1 MSDTSGTQ
9 AAAETEQ
16 KPTLA
21 DIVRE
26 KTDDGRR
33 IVDFFLDVM
42 EGRIDGAELCHK
54 MDAAKQLEKYKSKA
68 AAKFIA
74 RYRGVSCGH
83 AIRGRRGPA
92 DPCFDAEGSP
102 AAEPL
107 DASSPF
113 SQHILSVLSVV
124 DDAQLAKLVREKT
137 GDGSTVI
144 QFLDDVMHARLS
156 GFRCHH
162 RIAAAKELALHIV
175 RDEAPA
181 SDPAETPATA
191 RAERVEAPRD
201 DAPAWTRW
209 PWDYRHAYS
218 FALEN
223 PREALVKAEN
233 DPDHPIHGYFKDS
246 RNVRAS
252 IESVGGVL
260 GPDGLLTSQAPTL
273 EPAPAKAGVPAKK
286 GTHPAHPNPAEG
298 PQQKQ
303 NNDHPS
309 PKDSSPSAPSAVKPS
324 HPVEGAPSSQLET
337 KNQKPK
343 TRTPRRLRRQEG
355 DARARM
361 RRNPAR
367 NRPYFEQEDL
377 ERKDHTEKPRPVGE
391 PVPNLWERRMK
402 KRLEEHWH
410 APDPMAGSGRID
422 STSPSR
428 SPP

>member
-16 KPTLA
+16 KPPTLA

-54 MDAAKQLEKYKSKA
+54 MDAAKQLEKYKSRA

-181 SDPAETPATA
+181 SDPAETPATV

-223 PREALVKAEN
+223 PREALAKAEN

-246 RNVRAS
+246 RHVRAS

-273 EPAPAKAGVPAKK
+273 EPAPFPRACPVPEGA
-286 GTHPAHPNPAEG
+286 GTHPADPTPPKG
-298 PQQKQ
+298 P
-303 NNDHPS
+303 
-309 PKDSSPSAPSAVKPS
+309 
-324 HPVEGAPSSQLET
+324 SQL
-337 KNQKPK
+337 
-343 TRTPRRLRRQEG
+343 TRHSR
-355 DARARM
+355 
-361 RRNPAR
+361 
-367 NRPYFEQEDL
+367 
-377 ERKDHTEKPRPVGE
+377 
-391 PVPNLWERRMK
+391 
-402 KRLEEHWH
+402 
-410 APDPMAGSGRID
+410 
-422 STSPSR
+422 SR
-428 SPP
+428 SP